1 MLTKLMTCLQM
12 CSISSMV
19 RLLGIVFPISVFFS
33 MSGSGLH
40 DGEPWPI
47 EMLTF
52 VENLRTVAVQIYFSE
67 FLYLLSLTLDDHPEQ
82 EEEAGGKDAADEED
96 EVGLGHGDGGVAQH
110 LGLLLTPRRQC
121 IDWKPTFI
129 FPTRRRVGNSPEAI
143 GVVALSREG
152 EVEDGEGGGGAVATV
167 AGARGDHMSPIVVD

>member
-1 MLTKLMTCLQM
+1 MTCLQM

-52 VENLRTVAVQIYFSE
+52 VENLRTVASSNLLVQI
-67 FLYLLSLTLDDHPEQ
+67 LIPAL
-82 EEEAGGKDAADEED
+82 AD
-96 EVGLGHGDGGVAQH
+96 
-110 LGLLLTPRRQC
+110 T
-121 IDWKPTFI
+121 
-129 FPTRRRVGNSPEAI
+129 
-143 GVVALSREG
+143 
-152 EVEDGEGGGGAVATV
+152 
-167 AGARGDHMSPIVVD
+167 